1 MKAPAKTSLDENE
14 KKLVDQT
21 KTLDGFTHREL
32 TELARQL
39 RSRRERILRMIRG
52 RKREA
57 RQQGA
62 LSPDTGAHDKKAEL
76 IAAIDR
82 VNAAL
87 EARAHANRAAQT
99 AANLKAAV
107 KLKAKSVAAKS
118 DATHEAG
125 HQTSNEGPIETP
137 NKKNA
142 PSGALMAEGRK
153 PAAKRAGPR

>member
-14 KKLVDQT
+14 KKLVDQS
-21 KTLDGFTHREL
+21 KTLEGFTHREL

-76 IAAIDR
+76 VAAIER
-82 VNAAL
+82 VHAAL
-87 EARAHANRAAQT
+87 EARTHAHRGTMPEAKP
-99 AANLKAAV
+99 KAAA
-107 KLKAKSVAAKS
+107 KASGKKPADAEASAKP
-118 DATHEAG
+118 A
-125 HQTSNEGPIETP
+125 
-137 NKKNA
+137 K
-142 PSGALMAEGRK
+142 K
-153 PAAKRAGPR
+153 PAAKKTASK

>member
-87 EARAHANRAAQT
+87 EARAHAHRGTMPEAKP
-99 AANLKAAV
+99 KAVPKDTVNKSADAKAGE
-107 KLKAKSVAAKS
+107 KLAKKSASAEAK
-118 DATHEAG
+118 
-125 HQTSNEGPIETP
+125 
-137 NKKNA
+137 
-142 PSGALMAEGRK
+142 K
-153 PAAKRAGPR
+153 PAAKKSASK

>member
-14 KKLVDQT
+14 KKLVDQS
-21 KTLDGFTHREL
+21 KTLEGFTHREL

-76 IAAIDR
+76 SPPSSVCTRRWKPVPMPIGEPCLR
-82 VNAAL
+82 PSRKPPRRPL
-87 EARAHANRAAQT
+87 ARS
-99 AANLKAAV
+99 L
-107 KLKAKSVAAKS
+107 
-118 DATHEAG
+118 
-125 HQTSNEGPIETP
+125 P
-137 NKKNA
+137 
-142 PSGALMAEGRK
+142 MRK
-153 PAAKRAGPR
+153 PARNPPKSRRPRKRHQNRQPCLWG

>member
-14 KKLVDQT
+14 KKLVDQS
-21 KTLDGFTHREL
+21 KTLEGFTHREL

-87 EARAHANRAAQT
+87 EARAHAHRGTMPEAKP
-99 AANLKAAV
+99 KAVA
-107 KLKAKSVAAKS
+107 KASGKKPADAETGAKSDKKSVAAAAK
-118 DATHEAG
+118 
-125 HQTSNEGPIETP
+125 
-137 NKKNA
+137 
-142 PSGALMAEGRK
+142 K
-153 PAAKRAGPR
+153 PATKKSASK